1 MNRLPAKLPFA
12 IDREILIRA
21 PRALVFSYFTDSRR
35 FASWWGEG
43 STIDGRAGG
52 AVQIMMPGNT
62 VAVGEVL
69 EIRAPERIV
78 FTFGYQGEG
87 KPIAPGA
94 SRVTI
99 TLTEQSEGTR
109 LRLRH
114 ELADAAARDHHVQG
128 WRYQLAVFANVAA
141 NEAHASVGVF
151 VTRWF
156 AAWNENDAAKR
167 AATFAELVHDD
178 LVFRDAYS
186 CVRGLDDLLAH
197 IAAAKVHMPGITIAP
212 VGCPRHCQGTVLA
225 DWTATLPDGKPLGQ
239 GSNVFELAPDGRLTT
254 VVGLWSQG

>member
-1 MNRLPAKLPFA
+1 VERTRRSRIAA
-12 IDREILIRA
+12 QRRA
-21 PRALVFSYFTDSRR
+21 EKR
-35 FASWWGEG
+35 G
-43 STIDGRAGG
+43 
-52 AVQIMMPGNT
+52 
-62 VAVGEVL
+62 
-69 EIRAPERIV
+69 
-78 FTFGYQGEG
+78 
-87 KPIAPGA
+87 
-94 SRVTI
+94 
-99 TLTEQSEGTR
+99 
-109 LRLRH
+109 
-114 ELADAAARDHHVQG
+114 
-128 WRYQLAVFANVAA
+128 
-141 NEAHASVGVF
+141 GVF

-212 VGCPRHCQGTVLA
+212 VGCQRHCQGTVLA